1 MGFDLLI
8 RNGTVVDG
16 TGGPAYEADVAVV
29 SGKIMEVGKG
39 LVGKA
44 QRVIDAS
51 NLIVSPGFVDPHT
64 HYDAQICWDPQ
75 VTSSSWNGVTTVLLG
90 NCGVGI
96 APCKRDPQSQ
106 DVAAWDLVNLEAI
119 PIELLKAALTWDWES
134 FPQYM
139 DAAQRRGTAIN
150 LAFLAPLTPFRHYVM
165 GTDALERAA
174 TAEETVR
181 IKALLREAVAAGAMG
196 FSTTIC
202 EGDIGYQGKPIAC
215 RLANRDE
222 LGEYADALKQ
232 FGKGIIQIRLTQSP
246 GTMTESEYQLLDFLV
261 NRAGG
266 QPITWSSV
274 RIREDR
280 PDQGLDVLEK
290 VGALIKRRAIPQV
303 TCRPLMVELNLHE
316 PLLFSSL
323 PCGKQI
329 YNRPVEEQK
338 KVYRDPE
345 FRKVLREELNLNPI
359 HRIAFFA
366 HPDEIEIVE
375 CAADPSLTGKSLAD
389 AAKARNQD
397 PFDTLIELPLR
408 DDLKTR
414 YLVPLFASEET
425 LPILFNDPRT
435 LIGLADGGAHLDQIC
450 DAGYCTYLLGKWVRD
465 RKALTLEYAVKRLTS
480 EPAALLN
487 LQDRGR
493 IAPNFAADITIFD
506 FDKVDSPKKGVYRND
521 LPGGHRR
528 LVAPAQGIAYV
539 IVNGVPVHEH
549 NQYTNATP
557 GTVLRSR

>member
-1 MGFDLLI
+1 MGFELLI
-8 RNGTVVDG
+8 RNATVADG
-16 TGGPAYEADVAVV
+16 TGGPCYEADVAIA
-29 SGKIMEVGKG
+29 SGKIVEVGKG
-39 LVGKA
+39 LTGKA
-44 QRVIDAS
+44 QRVLDAA

-64 HYDAQICWDPQ
+64 HYDAQICWDTQ

-96 APCKRDPQSQ
+96 APCREDAHSQ

-119 PIELLKAALTWDWES
+119 PIEVLKAALTWDWES

-139 DAAQRRGTAIN
+139 DAAARRGTAIN

-165 GTDALERAA
+165 GPDALERAA
-174 TAEETVR
+174 SGEETGK
-181 IKALLREAVAAGAMG
+181 IKALLRDAVAAGAMG

-215 RLANRDE
+215 RMASREE
-222 LGEYADALKQ
+222 LGEYADVLKQ
-232 FGKGIIQIRLTQSP
+232 LGKGIMQIRLTQSP
-246 GTMTESEYQLLDFLV
+246 GTMTEMEYQLLEFLV
-261 NRAGG
+261 SRSGG

-280 PDQGLDVLEK
+280 PDKGLDVLER
-290 VGALIKRRAIPQV
+290 VSHLIQRRAIPQV

-323 PCGKQI
+323 RCGQQI

-338 KVYRDPE
+338 KVYLDPE
-345 FRKVLREELNLNPI
+345 FRKVLRAELNANPI

-366 HPDEIEIVE
+366 HPDQIEIVE
-375 CAADPSLTGKSLAD
+375 CGADPSLTGKSLAD
-389 AAKARNQD
+389 AARARNQD
-397 PFDTLIELPLR
+397 PFDTLIELPLH

-414 YLVPLFASEET
+414 YLVPLFAGEET

-450 DAGYCTYLLGKWVRD
+450 DAGYCTYLLGKWVRE
-465 RKALTLEYAVKRLTS
+465 RKALSLEYAVKRLTS

-487 LQDRGR
+487 LHDRGR
-493 IAPNFAADITIFD
+493 IAPRMAADLAIFD
-506 FDKVDSPKKGVYRND
+506 FDKIDSPKKGVYRND

-528 LVAPAQGIAYV
+528 LVAPAQGMAYV
-539 IVNGVPVHEH
+539 IVNGAIVHED
-549 NQYTNATP
+549 NEYTGATP
-557 GTVLRSR
+557 GSVLRSR

>member
-1 MGFDLLI
+1 MAFDLLI
-8 RNGTVVDG
+8 KNGTVVDG
-16 TGGPAYEADVAVV
+16 TGAPSYQADVGIVG
-29 SGKIMEVGKG
+29 GKIAEVGKG
-39 LVGKA
+39 LSGKA

-51 NLIVSPGFVDPHT
+51 NLVVSPGFIDPHT

-75 VTSSSWNGVTTVLLG
+75 VSSSSWNGVTTVLLG

-96 APCKRDPQSQ
+96 APCKQDPQSR

-165 GTDALERAA
+165 GRDALERAA
-174 TAEETVR
+174 TADETIK

-215 RLANRDE
+215 RLASREE
-222 LGEYADALKQ
+222 LGAYADALGEL
-232 FGKGIIQIRLTQSP
+232 GKGIVQIRLTQNP
-246 GTMTESEYQLLDFLV
+246 GAMTQSEYQLLELLV
-261 NRAGG
+261 NRSGR
-266 QPITWSSV
+266 PITWSSV
-274 RIREDR
+274 RIREDK
-280 PDQGLDVLEK
+280 PGKGLDVLDQ
-290 VGALIKRRAIPQV
+290 VADLIKRGAIPQV
-303 TCRPLMVELNLHE
+303 VCRPLMVELNLHE
-316 PLLFSSL
+316 PLLFSSQR
-323 PCGKQI
+323 CAKQI

-338 KVYRDPE
+338 KVYRDPQ
-345 FRKVLREELNLNPI
+345 FRKTLREELGKNPI
-359 HRIAFFA
+359 QRFAFFV
-366 HPDEIEIVE
+366 HPDEIEVVE
-375 CAADPSLTGKSLAD
+375 CVSDASLTGKSLA
-389 AAKARNQD
+389 AVARLRNQD
-397 PFDTLIELPLR
+397 PFDTLIDLPLE

-414 YLVPLFASEET
+414 YLVPLFASEDT

-435 LIGLADGGAHLDQIC
+435 LIGLGDGGAHLDQIC
-450 DAGYCTYLLGKWVRD
+450 DAGYCTYLLGKWVRE

-487 LQDRGR
+487 LHDRGR
-493 IAPNFAADITIFD
+493 IAPNFAADIAIFD

-528 LVAPAQGIAYV
+528 LVAPAEGMAHV
-539 IVNGVPVHEH
+539 IVNGVPVHQNNE
-549 NQYTNATP
+549 YTGATP
-557 GTVLRSR
+557 GSVLRSR

>member
-1 MGFDLLI
+1 MAFDLLI
-8 RNGTVVDG
+8 KNGTVVDG
-16 TGGPAYEADVAVV
+16 TGAPADKADVAIAG
-29 SGKIMEVGKG
+29 GKIVEVGKK

-44 QRVIDAS
+44 HRVIDAS
-51 NLIVSPGFVDPHT
+51 NLIVTPGFVDPHT

-75 VTSSSWNGVTTVLLG
+75 VTSSSWNGVTTVLMG

-119 PIELLKAALTWDWES
+119 PIEVLKTALTWDWET

-165 GTDALERAA
+165 GRDALERAA
-174 TAEETVR
+174 TPAETMK
-181 IKALLREAVAAGAMG
+181 IKGLLRDAVAAGAMG

-215 RLANRDE
+215 RLASREE
-222 LGEYADALKQ
+222 LGEYADALREL
-232 FGKGIIQIRLTQSP
+232 GKGVIQIRLTQSP
-246 GTMTESEYQLLDFLV
+246 GTMTESEYQLLEFLV
-261 NRAGG
+261 SRSG
-266 QPITWSSV
+266 QPVTWSSV

-280 PDQGLDVLEK
+280 PGKGLDVLDQ
-290 VGALIKRRAIPQV
+290 VADLIKRRAIPQV

-323 PCGKQI
+323 KCGKQI

-338 KVYRDPE
+338 KVYRDPH
-345 FRKVLREELNLNPI
+345 FRQVLREELNANPI
-359 HRIAFFA
+359 HRVAFFA
-366 HPDEIEIVE
+366 HPDEIEVVE
-375 CAADPSLTGKSLAD
+375 CFSDPSLTGKSLTD
-389 AAKARNQD
+389 VAKMRNQD
-397 PFDTLIELPLR
+397 PFDALIELPLE

-414 YLVPLFASEET
+414 YLVPLFASEDQ
-425 LPILFNDPRT
+425 LPILFNDSRT

-450 DAGYCTYLLGKWVRD
+450 DAGYCTYLLGKWVRE
-465 RKALTLEYAVKRLTS
+465 RKALSLEYAVKRLTS
-480 EPAALLN
+480 EPAAMLN
-487 LQDRGR
+487 LHDRGR
-493 IAPNFAADITIFD
+493 IAPNLAADIAIFD
-506 FDKVDSPKKGVYRND
+506 FDKIDSPKKGVYRND

-528 LVAPAQGIAYV
+528 LVAPAEGMAHV
-539 IVNGVPVHEH
+539 IVNGVPIHQH
-549 NQYTNATP
+549 NEYTGAKP
-557 GTVLRSR
+557 GIVLRSR

>member
-1 MGFDLLI
+1 MAFDLLI
-8 RNGTVVDG
+8 KNGTVVDG
-16 TGGPAYEADVAVV
+16 TGAPSYQANVAIAAGRIV
-29 SGKIMEVGKG
+29 EVGKG
-39 LVGKA
+39 LAGKA
-44 QRVIDAS
+44 HRVIDAS

-96 APCKRDPQSQ
+96 APCKPDPQSR

-119 PIELLKAALTWDWES
+119 PIEVLKAALTWDWET

-150 LAFLAPLTPFRHYVM
+150 LAFLAPLTPFRHFVM
-165 GTDALERAA
+165 GPDALERAA
-174 TAEETVR
+174 TAEETMKIR
-181 IKALLREAVAAGAMG
+181 ALLREAVAAGAMG

-202 EGDIGYQGKPIAC
+202 EGDIGYEGKPIAC
-215 RLANRDE
+215 RLASREE
-222 LGEYADALKQ
+222 LGAYADALREL
-232 FGKGIIQIRLTQSP
+232 GKGIIQIRLTQSP
-246 GTMTESEYQLLDFLV
+246 GTMTESEYQLLELLV
-261 NRAGG
+261 NHSG

-280 PDQGLDVLEK
+280 PDKGLDVLER
-290 VGALIKRRAIPQV
+290 VGHLIKRRAIPQV

-323 PCGKQI
+323 KCGKQI

-338 KVYRDPE
+338 KVYQDPQ
-345 FRKVLREELNLNPI
+345 FRKTLREQLSANPI
-359 HRIAFFA
+359 HRVAFFG
-366 HPDEIEIVE
+366 HPDEIEVVE

-389 AAKARNQD
+389 VAKRRNQD
-397 PFDTLIELPLR
+397 PFDTLIELPLE
-408 DDLKTR
+408 DDLQTR
-414 YLVPLFASEET
+414 YLVPLFASEDT

-450 DAGYCTYLLGKWVRD
+450 DAGYCTYLLGKWVRE
-465 RKALTLEYAVKRLTS
+465 RKALSLEFAVKRLTS

-487 LQDRGR
+487 LHDRGR
-493 IAPNFAADITIFD
+493 IAPNFAADIAIFD

-528 LVAPAQGIAYV
+528 LVAPAEGMAHV
-539 IVNGVPVHEH
+539 IVNGGPVHQNNE
-549 NQYTNATP
+549 YTGATP
-557 GTVLRSR
+557 GIVLRSR

>member
-1 MGFDLLI
+1 MAFDLLI
-8 RNGTVVDG
+8 KNGTVVDG
-16 TGGPAYEADVAVV
+16 TGSPRYQADVGIAD
-29 SGKIMEVGKG
+29 GKIVEVGKG
-39 LVGKA
+39 LAGKA
-44 QRVIDAS
+44 HRVIDAS

-96 APCKRDPQSQ
+96 APCKKDPQSR

-119 PIELLKAALTWDWES
+119 PIEVLKAALTWDWET

-150 LAFLAPLTPFRHYVM
+150 LAFLAPLTPFRHFVM
-165 GTDALERAA
+165 GPAALERAA
-174 TAEETVR
+174 TAEETMK
-181 IKALLREAVAAGAMG
+181 IKALLRETVAAGAMG

-215 RLANRDE
+215 RLASNDE
-222 LGEYADALKQ
+222 LGAYADGLREL
-232 FGKGIIQIRLTQSP
+232 GKGIIQIRLTQNP
-246 GTMTESEYQLLDFLV
+246 GTMTESEYQLLELLV
-261 NRAGG
+261 NRSSR
-266 QPITWSSV
+266 PITWSSV

-280 PDQGLDVLEK
+280 PDKGLDVLQK
-290 VGALIKRRAIPQV
+290 VDHLIKRRAIPQV

-323 PCGKQI
+323 PCNKQL
-329 YNRPVEEQK
+329 YNHPVDEQIRL
-338 KVYRDPE
+338 YRDPQ
-345 FRKVLREELNLNPI
+345 FRGMLREQLNANPI
-359 HRIAFFA
+359 HRVAFFG

-375 CAADPSLTGKSLAD
+375 CAADPSLTGKSLAE
-389 AAKARNQD
+389 AARRRKQD
-397 PFDTLIELPLR
+397 PFDTLIELPLG
-408 DDLKTR
+408 DELKTR
-414 YLVPLFASEET
+414 YLVPLFASEDT

-450 DAGYCTYLLGKWVRD
+450 DAGYCTYLLGKWVRE
-465 RKALTLEYAVKRLTS
+465 RKALTLEFAIKRLTS

-487 LQDRGR
+487 LHDRGR
-493 IAPNFAADITIFD
+493 IAPSFAADIAIFD
-506 FDKVDSPKKGVYRND
+506 FDKVDSPRKGVYRSD

-528 LVAPAQGIAYV
+528 LVAPAQGMAYV
-539 IVNGVPVHEH
+539 IVNGVPVHQNNE
-549 NQYTNATP
+549 YTGATP
-557 GTVLRSR
+557 GVVLRSR